1 MQVALVGQ
9 TVPHAPQLAASD
21 SRFTHA
27 APHAVRGEAHAQRP
41 LVQVAPV
48 GQAVPHAPQL
58 AESVAVFT
66 QRPLQRVSPA
76 AHTER
81 QTPAVHTRPAA
92 QGLLHLQQWAVL
104 ALTSTHVTPHIR
116 LGAGQVVMQVP
127 PAQT

>member
-1 MQVALVGQ
+1 MH
-9 TVPHAPQLAASD
+9 VPRGD
-21 SRFTHA
+21 DD
-27 APHAVRGEAHAQRP
+27 AVRGEAHAQRP

-81 QTPAVHTRPAA
+81 QTPAVHT
-92 QGLLHLQQWAVL
+92 
-104 ALTSTHVTPHIR
+104 
-116 LGAGQVVMQVP
+116 
-127 PAQT
+127 